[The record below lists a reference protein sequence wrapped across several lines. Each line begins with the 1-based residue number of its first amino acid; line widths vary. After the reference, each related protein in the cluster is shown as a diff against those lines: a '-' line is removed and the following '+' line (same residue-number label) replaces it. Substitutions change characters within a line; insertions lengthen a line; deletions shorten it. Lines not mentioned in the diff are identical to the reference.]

1 MTVITESEITACLTH
16 FKNLIRIN
24 TTNPPGNETEAVK
37 YLKGIFDQNGIPY
50 EIVEPSPTRASIVAR
65 LKGDGS
71 QKPLL
76 LTSHL
81 DVVPAES
88 HKWDVDPFAA
98 EIRDGFVWGRGT
110 VDMKQM
116 TALSLAVFL
125 KAKRDQAPL
134 KRDLIFAA
142 VADEETGCTWGSKW
156 LVENR
161 PELIQAEYA
170 LNEVGGFSLTVE
182 DTVFYP
188 IGVAEKGLCWF
199 TITAT
204 GTPGHGAMPHADQ
217 AIGHLCL
224 AAHKLSQN
232 QLPWHKTE
240 LVDQFITELAQH
252 QKFPKNL
259 ILRGIK
265 NPLFSSLILKH
276 ILPDKSKAQSFHNML
291 RNLATPTKLQS
302 GYNTNVIPSEASV
315 TVDGRL
321 LPGFTVA
328 TFLAE
333 VQDLIG
339 PGYTITVN
347 RAEEACATDYRN
359 PFFNTLCNALKKQDP
374 GSVPVPFL
382 IPGYTDAKNYN
393 RLGIKTFGFV
403 PTKLPAD
410 LNFGALYHGHNERLP
425 IDAIGFGLEVLWEV
439 IKKSCL

>member
-1 MTVITESEITACLTH
+1 MTVFTESEIAACLTH

-24 TTNPPGNETEAVK
+24 TTNPPGNEIEAVK
-37 YLKGIFDQNGIPY
+37 YLKGIFDQNDLPC
-50 EIVEPSPTRASIVAR
+50 EIVEPSPTRASIVSR

-81 DVVPAES
+81 DVVPAERN
-88 HKWDVDPFAA
+88 KWDVDPFAA
-98 EIRDGFVWGRGT
+98 EIKDGFIWGRGT

-116 TALSLAVFL
+116 TALALSVFL
-125 KAKRDQAPL
+125 KAKKERTPL

-142 VADEETGCTWGSKW
+142 VADEESGCTWGSKW

-232 QLPWHKTE
+232 RLPWHKTE
-240 LVDQFITELAQH
+240 LVNQFVTELAAH
-252 QKFPKNL
+252 QRFPKNL

-265 NPLFSSLILKH
+265 NPLLSNLILKH
-276 ILPDKSKAQSFHNML
+276 ILPDKSKAQNFYNML
-291 RNLATPTKLQS
+291 RNLATPTKLAS
-302 GYNTNVIPSEASV
+302 GFKTNVIPSEASV

-321 LPGFTVA
+321 LPGVTVA
-328 TFLAE
+328 TFLTE
-333 VQDLIG
+333 VQELIG
-339 PGYTITVN
+339 PGYNITVD
-347 RAEEACATDYRN
+347 RAEEASETDYRN
-359 PFFNTLCNALKKQDP
+359 PFFDTLCHALKKHDP

-410 LNFGALYHGHNERLP
+410 LNFGSLYHGHNERLP
-425 IDAIGFGLEVLWEV
+425 VDAIGFGLEVLWEV